1 MIGRWLRKVDTGLDG
16 GMAFCRTDDKSSED
30 RTAESFL
37 DTLLLRTVSI
47 TLHCDLSLSR
57 IMSSYLKLFKAWKK
71 EEIPILSGTP
81 RFPESIVF
89 GEVSRLRPFVRLVR
103 KTCRWGSVWSLG
115 CMILTGENRSTPRK
129 TCPSA
134 TLFATNLSWTDLESN
149 AGLRGE
155 RPVKTTIWSYGT
167 ASKA

>member
-1 MIGRWLRKVDTGLDG
+1 MIGRWLRNVDTGLDG
-16 GMAFCRTDDKSSED
+16 GMAYFRTDDKSSED

-47 TLHCDLSLSR
+47 TLHSDVNLSR
-57 IMSSYLKLFKAWKK
+57 IMSSYLMLFKALKN
-71 EEIPILSGTP
+71 EEIPFLSSAP
-81 RFPESIVF
+81 RFPKSIVF

-103 KTCRWGSVWSLG
+103 ATCRWGSVWSIG
-115 CMILTGENRSTPRK
+115 GMILTGEKISTPRK
-129 TCPSA
+129 TCPCA
-134 TLFATNLSWTDLESN
+134 TLFATNLTWTDLESN

-155 RPVKTTIWSYGT
+155 RPVTTIWSHGT